1 MDATQIL
8 PNTLRYGTP
17 PTMPQARAYVYEEPS
32 TESEYRVAQ
41 GSIIQI
47 NIPRLQRSYLTKNS
61 ALRFRVTTTA
71 TANVNANVCLDTPG
85 GYSLIDTIEV
95 YDYLGSTLLEKTSGI
110 GQLAAFMMDTPS
122 ENSSLNYTNEAELGT
137 DSGTNCGIWRAAAN
151 SSIYSRQCPPISGRR
166 FELQNVQ
173 SSEINSSIEVSLPL
187 LSFLGLFSTKLAPLH
202 NGYTVIIKLNSV
214 GEAIGN
220 INAPVGSVNGTITT
234 VVGVTISRVFMNC
247 DILELGPTAE
257 SMVLSSVGDG
267 PIIIPSKAI
276 RNYTF
281 SKSGV
286 LATVGTRAPQTTYE
300 FPLNINVSSMT
311 SLWWFMRPQS
321 TQELLH
327 SRSLSHRIRNN
338 LASWAFQYGSSTLPK
353 SSGIQCSSDYVPPAA
368 TNGRQDTYAT
378 SSHSMA
384 YKELL
389 KSRRIKKTDFID
401 QESWNVNGYDT
412 RITSDGSGSF
422 PLYLAF
428 EALTSYPNATTSD
441 TDVNDIFSVQTP
453 GKFACGLSTDLLPHS
468 DNAIVTGL
476 NTNGMSTSIIANFDP
491 TPNFTGYDPTASDFE
506 RVQYL
511 NYIGT
516 QSILPFVL
524 DAYVEYDAFIS
535 VLPNIS
541 TNVSF

>member
-32 TESEYRVAQ
+32 TESEYTVAQ
-41 GSIIQI
+41 GTTIQI

-61 ALRFRVTTTA
+61 TLRFRITA
-71 TANVNANVCLDTPG
+71 ATISTNGSLCLDTPG

-95 YDYLGSTLLEKTSGI
+95 YDYLGSTLLEKTSGV
-110 GQLAAFMMDTPS
+110 GQLAAFMMDTAPEGS
-122 ENSSLNYTNEAELGT
+122 PLNYSNEAELGT
-137 DSGTNCGIWRAAAN
+137 DAGTNCALWGQ
-151 SSIYSRQCPPISGRR
+151 SFLRQCPPVSGRR
-166 FELQNVQ
+166 FELLNAQ
-173 SSEINSSIEVSLPL
+173 SGEVNASIEVSLPL

-202 NGYTVIIKLNSV
+202 NGYTVLIKLNSQQ
-214 GEAIGN
+214 EALGN
-220 INAPVGSVNGTITT
+220 IASNTALNATTTTITRLT
-234 VVGVTISRVFMNC
+234 VSRVFMNC

-267 PIIIPSKAI
+267 PVIVPSKAI
-276 RNYTF
+276 RYYPF
-281 SKSGV
+281 AKSGV
-286 LATVGTRAPQTTYE
+286 IAPIGSKAPQTTYE

-321 TQELLH
+321 SQEIFH

-338 LASWAFQYGSSTLPK
+338 LVSWAFQYGSSTLPR
-353 SSGIQCSSDYVPPAA
+353 SSGIQCASDYVPSASTA
-368 TNGRQDTYAT
+368 GRQDTYANP
-378 SSHSMA
+378 SHSMA

-389 KSRRIKKTDFID
+389 KSRRIKKTEFID
-401 QESWNVNGYDT
+401 QESWNVNGFDT
-412 RITSDGSGSF
+412 QLKNSDPTPANQY

-428 EALTSYPNATTSD
+428 EALTPYVNAAPADSD
-441 TDVNDIFSVQTP
+441 VALVFTVQPP

-476 NTNGMSTSIIANFDP
+476 NTNGMATSIVATFDP
-491 TPNFTGYDPTASDFE
+491 TPNFSGYDPSGDDANK
-506 RVQYL
+506 VNYL
-511 NYIGT
+511 NYVGT
-516 QSILPFVL
+516 QSILPFVA

>member
-32 TESEYRVAQ
+32 TESEYNVAQ
-41 GSIIQI
+41 GTTIQI

-61 ALRFRVTTTA
+61 ALRFRVTGTTIS
-71 TANVNANVCLDTPG
+71 VNGSLCLDTPG

-95 YDYLGSTLLEKTSGI
+95 YDYLGSTLLEKTSGVA
-110 GQLAAFMMDTPS
+110 QLAAFMMDTPS
-122 ENSSLNYTNEAELGT
+122 ENSPLNYANEAELGT
-137 DSGTNCGIWRAAAN
+137 DTGTNCALWGQ
-151 SSIYSRQCPPISGRR
+151 SFLRQCPPISGRR
-166 FELQNVQ
+166 FELLNAQ
-173 SSEINSSIEVSLPL
+173 SGEVNASIDVCLPL
-187 LSFLGLFSTKLAPLH
+187 LSFLGMFSTKLAPLH
-202 NGYTVIIKLNSV
+202 NGYTVLIKLNSKPESV
-214 GEAIGN
+214 GN
-220 INAPVGSVNGTITT
+220 IAVNTAVQATTTTITDL
-234 VVGVTISRVFMNC
+234 TISRVFMNC

-267 PIIIPSKAI
+267 PVIVPSKAI
-276 RNYTF
+276 RNYQF
-281 SKSGV
+281 AKSGV
-286 LATVGTRAPQTTYE
+286 LATVGTKAPQTTYE

-321 TQELLH
+321 SQEIFH
-327 SRSLSHRIRNN
+327 SRSVSHRIRNN
-338 LASWAFQYGSSTLPK
+338 LSSWAFQYGSSTLPK
-353 SSGIQCSSDYVPPAA
+353 SSGIQCSSDYVPPVS
-368 TNGRQDTYAT
+368 TEGRQDTYAT
-378 SSHSMA
+378 PSHSMA
-384 YKELL
+384 FKELL

-412 RITSDGSGSF
+412 RIQNNDASPF
-422 PLYLAF
+422 NLYLAF
-428 EALTSYPNATTSD
+428 EALSPFVNATTSD
-441 TDVNDIFSVQTP
+441 SDVSAVWTLQPP

-468 DNAIVTGL
+468 ENAIVTGL
-476 NTNGMSTSIIANFDP
+476 NTNGMSTSILATFDP
-491 TPNFTGYDPTASDFE
+491 TPNFSGYDPTGDDAN
-506 RVQYL
+506 RVNFL

-516 QSILPFVL
+516 QSIIPFVV